1 MKRIL
6 HITSQYP
13 GKTGSGVYLN
23 ELIKEGNK
31 KNYVQGL
38 IAGLSKG
45 EENIELNIPKKYFY
59 PVLFKTEKMPFPIV
73 GMSDI
78 MPYESTKYSE
88 MTDEMLYMWKKEFK
102 KTIKK
107 AIDKFKPDIIISHH
121 LWVLTSLV
129 KNDARYEGYRSMSWY
144 RYKTI

>member
-6 HITSQYP
+6 HIISQYP
-13 GKTGSGVYLN
+13 GKTGSGIYLK

-31 KNYVQGL
+31 KGYIQGL

-45 EENIELNIPKKYFY
+45 EENIDLNIPKQYFY
-59 PVLFKTEKMPFPIV
+59 PVLFKTEKIPFPIV

-88 MTDEMLYMWKKEFK
+88 INNEMFIKWEKGFK
-102 KTIKK
+102 R
-107 AIDKFKPDIIISHH
+107 
-121 LWVLTSLV
+121 L
-129 KNDARYEGYRSMSWY
+129 
-144 RYKTI
+144 